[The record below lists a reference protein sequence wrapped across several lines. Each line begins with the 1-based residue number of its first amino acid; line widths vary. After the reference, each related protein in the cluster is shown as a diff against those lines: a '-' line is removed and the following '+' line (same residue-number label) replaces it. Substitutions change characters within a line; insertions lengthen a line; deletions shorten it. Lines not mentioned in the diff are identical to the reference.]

1 MEKEEDRIL
10 TSICSAQHPNTGP
23 SMHQIYVN
31 IIVCKIFD
39 IIKSKLEFNPSIC
52 TDSFDVLLHYPTQVT
67 CKRDR
72 FYAKYSFWPSN
83 LQPIYH
89 HHSDKTWHEIDPIFE
104 TRYLV
109 YTVCNNK
116 QILFCIVKPSFG
128 HFFWTDLIVEH
139 LCILI
144 PESLFNVERHNFLS

>member
-1 MEKEEDRIL
+1 MQKQGKRKKITFWRASAVHSTQTLLKVCIKFKSIL
-10 TSICSAQHPNTGP
+10 F
-23 SMHQIYVN
+23 VF
-31 IIVCKIFD
+31 KIFD
-39 IIKSKLEFNPSIC
+39 IINSKLEYNPSIC
-52 TDSFDVLLHYPTQVT
+52 TDSFDALLHYPTQVT

-109 YTVCNNK
+109 YTICNNK
-116 QILFCIVKPSFG
+116 WLLFCIVKHNFG
-128 HFFWTDLIVEH
+128 QLFWTDLIVEH
-139 LCILI
+139 L
-144 PESLFNVERHNFLS
+144 LS